1 MKDTS
6 LKSVQK
12 IYRLYGID
20 TAMELLRPKAKWE
33 ITNDRFTRWED
44 ERPCPTME
52 EVYDVM
58 EKAKAFEDTIN
69 TIWKDEQYKEVL
81 DFNKMIEDAGM
92 VKNDDKLKQ

>member
-58 EKAKAFEDTIN
+58 EKANKELLWSNPVSKDGAWFEDGT
-69 TIWKDEQYKEVL
+69 TGYKWVEGNFF
-81 DFNKMIEDAGM
+81 D
-92 VKNDDKLKQ
+92 